1 MTPILNTMEPDKVA
15 VRCND
20 CKRIVAYKLSKG
32 GGRLQIKC
40 PKCGCEMLVDR
51 SLRRAKY
58 PIFYRTAS
66 TPLAIPMR

>member
-1 MTPILNTMEPDKVA
+1 MTPPTRTIEPTKVA

-32 GGRLQIKC
+32 SGCLQIKC
-40 PKCGCEMLVDR
+40 PKCGCEMLVDL

-66 TPLAIPMR
+66 IPLSIPMK

>member
-1 MTPILNTMEPDKVA
+1 MTPTLNTMESAKVA

-40 PKCGCEMLVDR
+40 PKCGCEMLVDL
-51 SLRRAKY
+51 SLRRTKY

-66 TPLAIPMR
+66 TPLTIPMR

>member
-1 MTPILNTMEPDKVA
+1 MAPSITTVEPTKVA

-32 GGRLQIKC
+32 SGQLQIKC
-40 PKCGCEMLVDR
+40 PKCGCEMLVDL

-58 PIFYRTAS
+58 PIFYRTANA
-66 TPLAIPMR
+66 PLAIQMR